1 LITFNEMEIFKTRL
15 DLFDSNV
22 YGYHFPVPGEIVT
35 KFVEGND
42 RRVIC
47 TVNDSVKFH
56 CALMPHGKISY
67 ILANKL
73 LRNKLQIN
81 YGDEVTIA
89 LKKDRS
95 DYGFPMPESFQELLD
110 QDQEGSQIFHSLT
123 KGKQR
128 SLIYL
133 VLKVKNI
140 DSQINKGLAILHHLR
155 DTKGKLDYKSLN
167 ERIKEYNQ
175 NNNLR

>member
-1 LITFNEMEIFKTRL
+1 MEIFKTRL

-22 YGYHFPVPGEIVT
+22 YGYHFPVPNAIVS

-47 TVNDSVKFH
+47 TVNDTVTFH
-56 CALMPHGKISY
+56 CALMPRGEISY
-67 ILANKL
+67 ILANNS
-73 LRNKLQIN
+73 LRKTLMIEQ
-81 YGDEVTIA
+81 GDEVSIS
-89 LKKDRS
+89 LEKDRS
-95 DYGFPMPESFQELLD
+95 DYGFPMPESFQELLE
-110 QDQEGSQIFHSLT
+110 QDMEGNQIFHSLT

-140 DSQINKGLAILHHLR
+140 DSQINKGMAILDHLR
-155 DTKGKLDYKSLN
+155 ESQGKLDYKTLN
-167 ERIKEYNQ
+167 ERIKQYNQ
-175 NNNLR
+175 NNKLR

>member
-1 LITFNEMEIFKTRL
+1 MEIFKTRL

-22 YGYHFPVPGEIVT
+22 YGYHFPVPSTIAT
-35 KFVEGND
+35 KFVDGND

-47 TVNDSVKFH
+47 TVNDTITFH
-56 CALMPHGKISY
+56 CALMPRGEINY
-67 ILANKL
+67 ILANSSLRKKL
-73 LRNKLQIN
+73 MIEQ
-81 YGDEVTIA
+81 GDEVTIA
-89 LKKDRS
+89 VEKDTS
-95 DYGFPMPESFQELLD
+95 DYGFPMPESFQTLLE
-110 QDQEGSQIFHSLT
+110 QDMEGNQIFHSLT

-155 DTKGKLDYKSLN
+155 ESQGKLDYKLLN

-175 NNNLR
+175 NNKL